1 VTGTAGATRTRMH
14 TVRRDPGGDFG
25 RDLLARHYARHRS
38 PVPAPRRP
46 PRNLATT
53 GEPMPT
59 STQSRPTR
67 PVGVPAYYLGRP
79 AGLWLT
85 ALRHVRPPQ
94 ADLPASRTTSA
105 PEAQ

>member
-1 VTGTAGATRTRMH
+1 MTGQAAATRTHVH
-14 TVRRDPGGDFG
+14 TVWRDPAGDFG
-25 RDLLARHYARHRS
+25 RDLLARHYARHHS
-38 PVPAPRRP
+38 PGPAPHRP

-53 GEPMPT
+53 GEHMPT

-67 PVGVPAYYLGRP
+67 PAGVPAYYLGRP

-94 ADLPASRTTSA
+94 ADLPASRTTTA
-105 PEAQ
+105 PETQ